1 MVAPNI
7 EEISASLRNCSLGGR
22 RETKTQHR
30 QVAPPPERLRRRRPL
45 EDDASDY
52 AGITVD
58 LNSEVPLPCY
68 WEQCLD
74 MRIFF
79 ACVAQI
85 SPLFMLKHSPKSS
98 LSQTGEF
105 YYVNRA
111 DGTRTTEDP
120 RLASTS
126 RRDCCSSSEQ
136 ENSNDDDDEESEQD
150 GESSADN
157 DANYEDEDIYA
168 TSSCYF
174 SVGGDDVL
182 VAAGCKSCFIY
193 IMVPRRVA
201 ACPNCGGGLLHLSRS
216 GHF

>member
-74 MRIFF
+74 MR
-79 ACVAQI
+79 
-85 SPLFMLKHSPKSS
+85 
-98 LSQTGEF
+98 TGEF